1 MQCLR
6 RMKIWAKKKAHRID
20 HKPMRLLCWLIV
32 GIVLVFGLVV
42 ALTKKCDWGE
52 TGYAAFGS
60 LFSALAF
67 AGMIVTVLL
76 QRSELQEQR
85 KELRAQR
92 HELEGQKKELEVQ
105 NRTAQLQRFEN
116 SFFHLLDN
124 FTKTVTELRIENR
137 FQGSRKHIHYN
148 VAIYFE
154 EEIKKRGNNFIRFGR
169 KGTITDIHYT
179 FNHLP
184 FCCKKFLH
192 EYYLI
197 VHFILNHAA
206 FEKDNSHINDY
217 ISILNTTLYNSE
229 YIFLFYDGIIHDD
242 RRHLINKYKLFS
254 NYILQHT
261 EFRPCAHWHILFFS
275 SSAFGSGYG
284 KYIKDYNLEGKTL
297 ADYLPEESSLSNI

>member
-116 SFFHLLDN
+116 SFFHLLEG
-124 FTKTVTELRIENR
+124 FKKTVEGLEGKKFSAFNSFGLQSISDIFEEYYTEFYGR
-137 FQGSRKHIHYN
+137 QRKHNETIICIIN
-148 VAIYFE
+148 KILTEMPSITKKLFLEYFL
-154 EEIKKRGNNFIRFGR
+154 IIDFIITHDAFLNNLSKIS
-169 KGTITDIHYT
+169 KYIT
-179 FNHLP
+179 
-184 FCCKKFLH
+184 
-192 EYYLI
+192 
-197 VHFILNHAA
+197 
-206 FEKDNSHINDY
+206 
-217 ISILNTTLYNSE
+217 ILNTTLKNRE
-229 YIFLFYDGIIHDD
+229 YQILFYAAIANNKIDIV
-242 RRHLINKYKLFS
+242 NKYKLFS
-254 NYILQHT
+254 MYSLKNDSHLPFDY
-261 EFRPCAHWHILFFS
+261 RHILFFS
-275 SSAFGSGYG
+275 SSAFGSDYDE
-284 KYIKDYNLEGKTL
+284 YIKKYHLEGKTL
-297 ADYLPEESSLSNI
+297 ADYFPEASSPSKT